1 VASIETRDDQRDA
14 DTGPVIA
21 QKSAARRPAP
31 KASAHQAPDEYDA
44 RGTHPIAGAH
54 LSHDVSS
61 SSRDPLIPYTQDN
74 LGISLSAASRM
85 VPAQTSPSLLQPFI
99 RVLADRLG
107 GRAAMTFSTLAGIM
121 LTLRFTT
128 MSIVAMSFGGLAAA
142 ILSLAAL
149 AAFPFLLQKS
159 QPMPRPA

>member
-1 VASIETRDDQRDA
+1 MASIETRDDQRDA
-14 DTGPVIA
+14 DTGPVIS
-21 QKSAARRPAP
+21 QKSAARWAAP

-44 RGTHPIAGAH
+44 RGIYPIAGAH
-54 LSHDVSS
+54 LSHDVS

-74 LGISLSAASRM
+74 LGISLFAASRM
-85 VPAQTSPSLLQPFI
+85 VPAQTSPSLLQPFN

-128 MSIVAMSFGGLAAA
+128 MSIVAMSFGGLAA
-142 ILSLAAL
+142 L
-149 AAFPFLLQKS
+149 AAFPFLLQKG